1 MNAARYILP
10 ISDGPFHGAVSVH
23 FNRRVRAFDCLR
35 SSGGG
40 HFESMSARRGSAAAT
55 IIIVAS

>member
-1 MNAARYILP
+1 MNAAGHFIHFGWTFP
-10 ISDGPFHGAVSVH
+10 GAVSVH
-23 FNRRVRAFDCLR
+23 FERRVRAFDCLR